1 MDRSKD
7 KGVKMAIS
15 DKANIKD
22 ENKNFRKERI
32 KFLLHNTRKSWDI
45 FYRSNYGKAGFYLV
59 MFFVVV
65 TLISPIIIMHNNPT
79 TYIVPEEDFSVA
91 GPLLATH
98 LPVSINVIGSPTATS
113 SSATGSNLIYTDSSD
128 HIYGI
133 SSTTGT
139 THVFLNSS
147 NLMPLESFTVASYRS
162 FSPSG
167 ILAPST
173 YLLTANKTDVILGK
187 VSWSGIT
194 YGTGNPSV
202 SFSNVSVSNVLL
214 PPISSAYTYHTGLSG
229 IPEFNDRAYKPAY
242 ILDVNQSSN
251 GSIYLNSY
259 YLGGFSSSSH
269 VFSVKLPY
277 SVKPSTLKFYG
288 SLFAQSSQSSQMAL
302 IVQGTHLLGYN
313 DAGSLVLNVSMPG
326 PVSDVYIPRAYQFA
340 TYSYNSVFSVV
351 GGYVYGIYLNNGTR
365 YQVYDS
371 GSNISAISSS
381 SGGTGFPSLFAVVNT
396 NENVSILSSPN
407 SLYFS
412 FKLTFHVTGITQFSS
427 NFIFYNL
434 KGDYVYLE
442 PATTH
447 NILWAIALNAKSTA
461 PVIFLN
467 PNTARESI
475 AFISGDVF
483 HTYSTSPKD
492 LNPIPPTFHTLSGQI
507 LPLGTTIHGG
517 DVWSQF
523 IGSFGT
529 DLFIGFVV
537 GIGILLISLLVGM
550 VIGYYAGF
558 ISSGV
563 ETFALAIFLIPG
575 LPLLIVVASIV
586 GPSLYGLI
594 AVLVAL
600 SWPFASFTLIGMV
613 RSLKTRTF
621 VDAAKVSGASTF
633 QILRKH
639 MIPNVT
645 PILIY
650 LTAINIGGAVAA
662 VSTLQILG
670 IAPLTVPTWGGMLSG
685 YYNDFFALAL
695 APWWFLPPIIALT
708 LFIFAFIFIARGM
721 DEVVN
726 PRLGGRK

>member
-7 KGVKMAIS
+7 KGVKMMMS
-15 DKANIKD
+15 DKGTIKD
-22 ENKNFRKERI
+22 ENRNFRKERI
-32 KFLLHNTRKSWDI
+32 KFLLHNTRKSWNI
-45 FYRSNYGKAGFYLV
+45 FYRSKYGKAGFYLV

-65 TLISPIIIMHNNPT
+65 TLISPIIIMHNNPN

-91 GPLLATH
+91 GPLLTSH
-98 LPVSINVIGSPTATS
+98 LPVSMNVTGSPTATS
-113 SSATGSNLIYTDSSD
+113 SSATGSSLIFIDSSD

-147 NLMPLESFTVASYRS
+147 DLMPLDSFTVASSS
-162 FSPSG
+162 FLTTG
-167 ILAPST
+167 ILAPNT
-173 YLLTANKTDVILGK
+173 YLLTANKTDLILGK

-194 YGTGNPSV
+194 YGAGNPSV
-202 SFSNVSVSNVLL
+202 SFSTLPVNNVLL
-214 PPISSAYTYHTGLSG
+214 PPISSAYTYHSGLSG
-229 IPEFNDRAYKPAY
+229 IPELNDRTTQPAY

-259 YLGGFSSSSH
+259 YLSGFSSNSH
-269 VFSVKLPY
+269 IFSVKLPY
-277 SVKPSTLKFYG
+277 GVTPSALKFYG
-288 SLFAQSSQSSQMAL
+288 SLFSTTSSQMAL
-302 IVQGTHLLGYN
+302 VVQGNHLLGYN

-326 PVSDVYIPRAYQFA
+326 PVSDLYIPSAYQSS
-340 TYSYNSVFSVV
+340 TNSYNSAFSVV
-351 GGYVYGIYLNNGTR
+351 GGYVYGVYLNNGTR
-365 YQVYDS
+365 YQVFDS

-381 SGGTGFPSLFAVVNT
+381 SGGSGFPSLFVVVNT
-396 NENVSILSSPN
+396 NENVSILSGPN
-407 SLYFS
+407 SLSFS
-412 FKLTFHVTGITQFSS
+412 LKLTFPVTGIAQYSS

-442 PATTH
+442 PATSH
-447 NILWAIALNAKSTA
+447 NILWAIALNTNSTA

-467 PNTARESI
+467 PNTARESM
-475 AFISGDVF
+475 ALISGSIF

-507 LPLGTTIHGG
+507 LPLGTTIHGE

-523 IGSFGT
+523 IGSFST
-529 DLFIGFVV
+529 DLFIGIVV
-537 GIGILLISLLVGM
+537 GVGILLISLLVGM

-685 YYNDFFALAL
+685 YYSDFFALAL

>member
-7 KGVKMAIS
+7 KGVKMTIS
-15 DKANIKD
+15 DKGTIKD
-22 ENKNFRKERI
+22 ENRNFRKERI
-32 KFLLHNTRKSWDI
+32 KFLLHNTRKSWNI
-45 FYRSNYGKAGFYLV
+45 FYRSKYGRAGFYLV

-79 TYIVPEEDFSVA
+79 TYIVPEEDFSAA
-91 GPLLATH
+91 GPLITSH
-98 LPVSINVIGSPTATS
+98 LPFSINVTSSPTATS
-113 SSATGSNLIYTDSSD
+113 SSATGSSLIYTDSSD

-147 NLMPLESFTVASYRS
+147 NLMTLDSFTVGSYRS
-162 FSPSG
+162 FSTG
-167 ILAPST
+167 ILAPRT
-173 YLLTANKTDVILGK
+173 YLLTANKTDLILGK
-187 VSWSGIT
+187 VSWSGAN
-194 YGTGNPSV
+194 YGTGNPSI

-214 PPISSAYTYHTGLSG
+214 PPISSAYTYHTGESG
-229 IPEFNDRAYKPAY
+229 IPEFDDRIYKPAY

-259 YLGGFSSSSH
+259 YLSGFSNSSH
-269 VFSVKLPY
+269 IFSVKLPY
-277 SVKPSTLKFYG
+277 SVEPSTLKFYG
-288 SLFAQSSQSSQMAL
+288 SLFAPSSQSSQMAL
-302 IVQGTHLLGYN
+302 LVQGNHLLGYN
-313 DAGSLVLNVSMPG
+313 DTGSIVLNVTMPG
-326 PVSDVYIPRAYQFA
+326 PVSDIYIPSSYQYF
-340 TYSYNSVFSVV
+340 TNSYNSVFSVV
-351 GGYVYGIYLNNGTR
+351 GSYVYGTYLNNGTR

-381 SGGTGFPSLFAVVNT
+381 SGGSGPFPSLFVVVNT
-396 NENVSILSSPN
+396 NENVSILSGPN
-407 SLYFS
+407 SLSFS
-412 FKLTFHVTGITQFSS
+412 LKLTFPVTGITQYSS
-427 NFIFYNL
+427 NFLFYNL

-442 PATTH
+442 PATSH
-447 NILWAIALNAKSTA
+447 NILWAIALNAHSTA
-461 PVIFLN
+461 PIIFLN
-467 PNTARESI
+467 PSTARESI
-475 AFISGDVF
+475 ALISGDIF

-507 LPLGTTIHGG
+507 LPLGTTIHGE

-523 IGSFGT
+523 IGSFST
-529 DLFIGFVV
+529 DLFIGIVV

-550 VIGYYAGF
+550 VIGYYAGL

-685 YYNDFFALAL
+685 YYSDFFALAL